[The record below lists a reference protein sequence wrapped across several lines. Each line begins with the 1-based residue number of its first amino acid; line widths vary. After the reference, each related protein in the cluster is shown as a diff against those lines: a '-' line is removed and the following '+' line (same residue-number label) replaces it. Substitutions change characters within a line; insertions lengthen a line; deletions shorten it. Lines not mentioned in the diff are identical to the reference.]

1 VSFASISGLSLRD
14 LEYAVA
20 VAREKHFGRAAE
32 SCNVSQA
39 ALSEQIRKLESLL
52 GVVLFERTKR
62 RVDVTPRGAALL
74 RQAELLLADARR
86 LTDAARRSAEPLTG
100 ELRLG
105 AIATLAPY
113 YLPALIRGGRTRFPR
128 LALRIKEAL
137 TDKLLEA
144 LRAGELDAALVA
156 LPVTEAGLT
165 SEALFFEPFLLA
177 CPVDHPLATAPIP
190 PMRELPR
197 GDLLLMEDG
206 HCLRDQALS
215 LCEVARLDPHTRYA
229 SSLEML
235 RHMIAAGEG
244 YSVIPL
250 MAAHDRVNLAS
261 LVTYRALDDPEAG
274 RTIGLVWRATETRA
288 NDLRTIASYLRE
300 SANEALGIS
309 AEAVAD

>member
-1 VSFASISGLSLRD
+1 
-14 LEYAVA
+14 
-20 VAREKHFGRAAE
+20 
-32 SCNVSQA
+32 
-39 ALSEQIRKLESLL
+39 LL

-113 YLPALIRGGRTRFPR
+113 YLPALIRGGRARFPR

-137 TDKLLEA
+137 TDELLEA

-206 HCLRDQALS
+206 HCLRDQALAICPPTRNDASDGYAATS
-215 LCEVARLDPHTRYA
+215 LHTLVQMVASGLGTTLLPRLAVEAGVTSGADVT
-229 SSLEML
+229 L
-235 RHMIAAGEG
+235 RPLAGRG
-244 YSVIPL
+244 AWRTL
-250 MAAHDRVNLAS
+250 GLAWRPDS
-261 LVTYRALDDPEAG
+261 PREQDYRALG
-274 RTIGLVWRATETRA
+274 R
-288 NDLRTIASYLRE
+288 
-300 SANEALGIS
+300 ALGEVCGS
-309 AEAVAD
+309 DENARGSGGTSGQATPND